1 MYKFCKQIVK
11 INQVPAILNKNINN
25 DLAFKKDF
33 ELNSEIIILNQR
45 IQNRDKHTDL
55 YSSIFGGIIIT
66 IGVYAIYE
74 VYFSKSEQQLK
85 KLKFSAKCYCS
96 SFYQRDLTY
105 ILNYINEMKTI
116 EIKNTGFMIYLLS
129 TLKHQINK
137 SNYDNLCVI
146 YEEVAKLLFTH
157 EIYIKMYAQ
166 KYSQH
171 FANLLDYAI
180 ANNLQLKEQLLLPSL
195 IAYTNSSN
203 ILIEIQSLYILT
215 QHKLQDSK
223 HKDLFQI
230 HYQKDISTE
239 YVNTTELFDML
250 KSNRSLQ
257 DYDTFKSLYEN
268 SLQTEKHKLL
278 KQAAQKQNLR
288 L

>member
-11 INQVPAILNKNINN
+11 INHVPAILNKNINN

-45 IQNRDKHTDL
+45 IQNRDKHSDL

-66 IGVYAIYE
+66 LGVYAIYE
-74 VYFSKSEQQLK
+74 VYFSKSEQQLN
-85 KLKFSAKCYCS
+85 KLKFSAKCYYS

-137 SNYDNLCVI
+137 SNYDNLCLI
-146 YEEVAKLLFTH
+146 YEEVAKILFTH
-157 EIYIKMYAQ
+157 ETYIKIYAQ
-166 KYSQH
+166 KYSKY
-171 FANLLDYAI
+171 FADLLDYAI
-180 ANNLQLKEQLLLPSL
+180 ANDLQLKEQLLLPSL
-195 IAYTNSSN
+195 IAYTNSQN
-203 ILIEIQSLYILT
+203 ILTEIQSLYILT
-215 QHKLQDSK
+215 KHKLQDSK
-223 HKDLFQI
+223 HIDQFYNQYK
-230 HYQKDISTE
+230 KDIQTE
-239 YVNTTELFDML
+239 YVNKTELFDIL

-257 DYDTFKSLYEN
+257 DYETFKQLYEN

-278 KQAAQKQNLR
+278 KQVIQKQNL
-288 L
+288 